1 MLEWQE
7 AREQER
13 KRLGWIFKEKRMKTF
28 LCKYIMW
35 FV

>member
-13 KRLGWIFKEKRMKTF
+13 KRLGWIFKKRMKTF
-28 LCKYIMW
+28 LCKYIM
-35 FV
+35 